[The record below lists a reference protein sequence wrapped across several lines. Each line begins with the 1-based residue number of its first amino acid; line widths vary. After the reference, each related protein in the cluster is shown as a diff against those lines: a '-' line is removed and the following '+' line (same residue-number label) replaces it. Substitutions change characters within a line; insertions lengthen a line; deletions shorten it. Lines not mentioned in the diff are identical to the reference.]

1 MALINWR
8 LCKKEHFQLCKNVK
22 MFKFLLC
29 IIIKSVFC
37 ERTQKGVLWYRD
49 NLTTVMALDLSKE
62 IFMFTVNFSVEVVD
76 SGGSAPTPPAS
87 GGEFVN
93 SF

>member
-1 MALINWR
+1 
-8 LCKKEHFQLCKNVK
+8 
-22 MFKFLLC
+22 MFRFLLC

-62 IFMFTVNFSVEVVD
+62 IFMFTVNFSVEVV
-76 SGGSAPTPPAS
+76 APTPPAS
-87 GGEFVN
+87 GGKFVN